1 LIARWRLCHSSGIP
15 ARKESA
21 LRRPII
27 PGALLLVALAT
38 LPGAAWAA
46 SNAVKLDGY
55 LEFQKPDFL
64 IIDAQRVKATAAT
77 KFKGAGTA
85 KNPATIPPGYA
96 VKVKGTRA
104 TDGTIVASE
113 IEAKP
118 NGMESMESQVLAG
131 TNHAESTW
139 VAAKKIVEPGAD
151 GKEVSMGALQTS
163 GGNVARAS
171 RIVDRVLPP
180 YVDRSKVRVYVVEN
194 PEWNAMAMANFSIYV
209 YNGLM
214 ADMNDDELAIVLGH
228 EIAHATYEHSRR
240 QASKSQVSGIAG
252 QLAMIGASQ
261 IGNPTARAA
270 AQQATQLGY
279 SAFGNSYSRDYEDQA
294 DRVGLRYVFE
304 AGYDYN
310 QAPKLW
316 RRFAEKYKDSSKLEN
331 FFFGNHS
338 LSTERAAALER
349 EIRNNAHNPGDLPT
363 HPATTA
369 PAPANVSK
377 QK

>member
-1 LIARWRLCHSSGIP
+1 M
-15 ARKESA
+15 
-21 LRRPII
+21 RRFLVLF
-27 PGALLLVALAT
+27 ALLL
-38 LPGAAWAA
+38 A
-46 SNAVKLDGY
+46 SPARADGTVKLDGY
-55 LEFQKPDFL
+55 LEFRKPDFL
-64 IIDAQRVKATAAT
+64 IVDAQRVRATAST
-77 KFKGAGTA
+77 SFKGAGAA
-85 KNPATIPPGYA
+85 KNPQAIPFGYA
-96 VKVKGTRA
+96 VKVRGTRGA
-104 TDGTIVASE
+104 DGTIVASA
-113 IEAKP
+113 IEARP
-118 NGMESMESQVLAG
+118 NGMESMEAQVLAG

-139 VAAKKIVEPGAD
+139 VAAKKIVEQGAD
-151 GKEVSMGALQTS
+151 GKEVSMGALHTT
-163 GGNVARAS
+163 GGDVARAS

-180 YVDRSKVRVYVVEN
+180 YVDRSKVRVYVVDN

-209 YNGLM
+209 YSGLM

-240 QASKSQVSGIAG
+240 QASKSMISAIGG
-252 QLAMIGASQ
+252 QIAMIGASR
-261 IGNPTARAA
+261 IGNSTARAA

-304 AGYDYN
+304 AGYDYA

-349 EIRNNAHNPGDLPT
+349 EIRNNMHNPGDQPT
-363 HPATTA
+363 HAPSAARALPA
-369 PAPANVSK
+369 SSR
-377 QK
+377 